1 MKAKG
6 EDHTGSEED
15 AVGFAENKHSEQLY
29 SHNCSKNCQ
38 DKGLFEITGLIH
50 CSFIKHCNMLPA
62 LGKLF
67 SIPLLTF
74 QFCFVQLTHTVTKF
88 LQLPNARAWH
98 TYSKCNIAHYFVFFF
113 GGLWSAVCCWW
124 QLETSLRPLYVEG
137 SCYSSGIWRS
147 KISKYL
153 SVIAKTCSCI
163 LWQTWQ

>member
-62 LGKLF
+62 LGKLS

-74 QFCFVQLTHTVTKF
+74 QFCFVQLTHIVTKF
-88 LQLPNARAWH
+88 LQLPNARA
-98 TYSKCNIAHYFVFFF
+98 
-113 GGLWSAVCCWW
+113 
-124 QLETSLRPLYVEG
+124 
-137 SCYSSGIWRS
+137 
-147 KISKYL
+147 
-153 SVIAKTCSCI
+153 
-163 LWQTWQ
+163 